1 MTFALINASE
11 ACAIARRAIEVI
23 PMGTMPVALPA
34 ERVAAL
40 IRAAEDAETTKQ
52 LVCNITG
59 NNAATW
65 PDHGS
70 APMAIAATISIM
82 GRDVQRLR
90 DERDGN
96 AAAITDDHREINSL
110 IKERDLLHAKLD
122 AFDNWMATEEF
133 RSGKDG
139 AERGLCLFQSKA
151 MENHLYC
158 LNARIHRAE
167 QVAA

>member
-1 MTFALINASE
+1 MTFSLINASE
-11 ACAIARRAIEVI
+11 ACAIARSAIEVI

-34 ERVAAL
+34 ELVAAL

-82 GRDVQRLR
+82 SRDVKRLR
-90 DERDGN
+90 AERDGQVTN
-96 AAAITDDHREINSL
+96 QHEINSL

-122 AFDNWMATEEF
+122 AFDNWMATDEF

-139 AERGLCLFQSKA
+139 AERGLCLFKAKA
-151 MENHLYC
+151 MEHHLYC
-158 LNARIHRAE
+158 LNARIE